1 MTFANPPG
9 WAEQIL
15 RMVLPPLHRETVSGD
30 LLELYRDDSYQ
41 LRQLD
46 RDVWYV
52 TEVGKLVW
60 LQNRL
65 WIGVL
70 SISMFARTVVDWFAP
85 TNDFHARSVWSTMLG
100 IGVTMLVGFIS
111 GWRARSVV
119 AAGFAA
125 FATLAAAASFHTI
138 GALVLI
144 GGWHGPD
151 TLAAIRQSGGLAEA
165 FTLPMTLCFPGAAL
179 GAIAGGVARLLQ
191 TLKE

>member
-15 RMVLPPLHRETVSGD
+15 RMVLPPAHRETVSGD
-30 LLELYRDDSYQ
+30 LLELYRDDTCQ
-41 LRQLD
+41 TKRLD

-52 TEVGKLVW
+52 TEVAKLVW
-60 LQNRL
+60 IQNRF
-65 WIGVL
+65 WIGLL
-70 SISMFARTVVDWFAP
+70 STSMLARTVIDWFVP
-85 TNDFHARSVWSTMLG
+85 TNDFYARSLWSTMMG
-100 IGVTMLVGFIS
+100 VSVTMVVGFVS

-125 FATLAAAASFHTI
+125 FATFAAAASVHTL

-151 TLAAIRQSGGLAEA
+151 TLAAIQQSGGLGEA
-165 FTLPMTLCFPGAAL
+165 FTLPMTLCFPAAGIGAV
-179 GAIAGGVARLLQ
+179 AGGVAQLLRAIDD
-191 TLKE
+191 